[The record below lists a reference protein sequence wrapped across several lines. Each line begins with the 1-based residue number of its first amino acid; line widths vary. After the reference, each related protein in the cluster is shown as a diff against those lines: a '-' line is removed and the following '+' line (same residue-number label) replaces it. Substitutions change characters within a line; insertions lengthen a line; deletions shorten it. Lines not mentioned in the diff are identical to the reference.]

1 MDQRIQY
8 FVTATF
14 YLTGISP
21 MILLLVPSLEI
32 YFDLRPVTAS
42 ISVLTWFLYYAGF
55 YAMQI
60 LLAWYTLGSFR
71 WQTLTL
77 AMVSFPIYVK
87 ALYNVL
93 TGRDVGWQATGT
105 ARKNSPYN
113 FVVPQILFFLF
124 LSLTSMVAV
133 YRDIS
138 NGVATLAMAWNV
150 TNTLILG
157 AFLLGVVRDARLLR
171 RGIPD
176 TSATTPSQ
184 PPAPRTVVAR
194 PKEHPTDFPPVYEP
208 ATLAS
213 TGPASQRNT
222 P

>member
-1 MDQRIQY
+1 MT
-8 FVTATF
+8 V
-14 YLTGISP
+14 
-21 MILLLVPSLEI
+21 
-32 YFDLRPVTAS
+32 S

-105 ARKNSPYN
+105 ARQNSPYN

-124 LSLTSMVAV
+124 LSLTSVVAV

-150 TNTLILG
+150 TNTVILG
-157 AFLLGVVRDARLLR
+157 AFLIGVVRDARLLR
-171 RGIPD
+171 RGITDPGRE
-176 TSATTPSQ
+176 APAAPTP
-184 PPAPRTVVAR
+184 PRTVVAR

-208 ATLAS
+208 AVLAGS
-213 TGPASQRNT
+213 GRASRRKT